1 MESKAADL
9 SSTSEELG
17 RVREDLAE
25 TKTQLHLAKD
35 QLCMVEDF
43 MKQVQASKQED
54 EQRWLFELDSAKR
67 RLREYE
73 STQSKHDVL
82 VEQLRFAN
90 RSLTAEVAELKK
102 DSACMGQLLEDES
115 GKVEGIADR
124 ERALNFEK
132 IDLKM
137 QKQEIE
143 AERQKLL
150 IQIGANEKLSME
162 LKEKQEE
169 VDVELQ
175 HRITNIMENERLEN
189 SKKLQQCEK
198 EIYEVNRSLATEQ
211 AQAEKTRKENQAL
224 SQECKVKTTQIQV
237 LFEEKAQLIVEKQ
250 VKLES
255 ERHAADQQMREQQ
268 SQIHDLIEKVRNL
281 EFSLE
286 SSKDRANDFEE
297 RYNQH
302 RKEAQRTKEEAKSAY
317 ERQRQTE
324 IIKDNLQN
332 KYESE
337 ATRLRQQVQELTTEM
352 EQLQLQQEYAD
363 QRRGEQERARTLHN
377 HEMLTQQERISNKW
391 KRELEKSANAYET
404 LIAKMKAENQ
414 VILQENNHWR
424 T

>member
-1 MESKAADL
+1 
-9 SSTSEELG
+9 
-17 RVREDLAE
+17 
-25 TKTQLHLAKD
+25 
-35 QLCMVEDF
+35 
-43 MKQVQASKQED
+43 
-54 EQRWLFELDSAKR
+54 
-67 RLREYE
+67 
-73 STQSKHDVL
+73 
-82 VEQLRFAN
+82 
-90 RSLTAEVAELKK
+90 
-102 DSACMGQLLEDES
+102 
-115 GKVEGIADR
+115 
-124 ERALNFEK
+124 
-132 IDLKM
+132 
-137 QKQEIE
+137 
-143 AERQKLL
+143 
-150 IQIGANEKLSME
+150 
-162 LKEKQEE
+162 
-169 VDVELQ
+169 
-175 HRITNIMENERLEN
+175 
-189 SKKLQQCEK
+189 
-198 EIYEVNRSLATEQ
+198 
-211 AQAEKTRKENQAL
+211 
-224 SQECKVKTTQIQV
+224 
-237 LFEEKAQLIVEKQ
+237 
-250 VKLES
+250 
-255 ERHAADQQMREQQ
+255 MREQQ

-404 LIAKMKAENQ
+404 LISKMKAENQ